1 MHASDRIETCW
12 ELSATTTIHL
22 RSTLQTEASPVMKD
36 MTRGSIVRHL
46 VGLAIPIAIGMM
58 FQMLYVMVDLYFVAG
73 LGDAAIAGL
82 VTAGNIQFIVLAL
95 TQVLGTGAM
104 ALIAQ
109 AVGRGDRADATLVF
123 NQSLLIA
130 CLCAGVTLAI
140 GYGGADL
147 YMGSVAADEAT
158 RAAGTT
164 YLHWFLP
171 GMALQFALVA
181 MGSALRGTGVARP
194 GMIVQMATVALNALL
209 APVLVAGWLTHRPMG
224 IAGAGLAS
232 SISIALGVALMTLY
246 FARREKYI
254 RYDAMSCR
262 PDTMAWKRILR
273 IGLPPGGE
281 FVMLFVFL
289 AVIYAVIRPFGAAA
303 QAGFG
308 IGSRLNQAIFLPAM
322 AVAFAVA
329 PLAGQNFGAHQL
341 DRVRDTFRA
350 AAIIGST
357 IMMSLTL
364 LCQWK
369 PEWLMHAFTSDPVV
383 VAIGSGY
390 LLISSWNFVAQCIIF
405 SCSGMFQAFGRTL
418 PSLYASAVRL
428 VVFAVP
434 VLWLSTRTGFQ
445 LDDVWHLVLL
455 TVTTQMCV
463 SVWLLKRALLREQAV
478 LARTPH
484 RWVHA

>member
-1 MHASDRIETCW
+1 
-12 ELSATTTIHL
+12 
-22 RSTLQTEASPVMKD
+22 MKD

-58 FQMLYVMVDLYFVAG
+58 FQMLYVMVDMYFVAG

-82 VTAGNIQFIVLAL
+82 VTAGNVQFVVLAL
-95 TQVLGTGAM
+95 TQVLGAGAM

-109 AVGRGDRADATLVF
+109 AVGRGDRIDATLVF

-130 CLCAGVTLAI
+130 CLCAALTLLV
-140 GYGGADL
+140 GYGGAGF
-147 YMGSVAADEAT
+147 YMRSVAADDAT
-158 RAAGTT
+158 RIAGTT
-164 YLHWFLP
+164 YLRWFLP

-181 MGSALRGTGVARP
+181 MGAALRGTGVARP
-194 GMIVQMATVALNALL
+194 GMIVQISTVALNALL
-209 APVLVAGWLTHRPMG
+209 APVFVAGWLTHRPMG

-232 SISIALGVALMTLY
+232 SISIALGVALMALH

-254 RYDAMSCR
+254 RFDARSCV
-262 PDTMAWKRILR
+262 PDPVAWKRILR

-281 FVMLFVFL
+281 FVILFVFL
-289 AVIYAVIRPFGAAA
+289 AVIYVVIRPFGAAA

-329 PLAGQNFGAHQL
+329 PLAGQNFGAQRL
-341 DRVRDTFRA
+341 DRVRETFRA
-350 AAIIGST
+350 AAIIGSS
-357 IMMSLTL
+357 IMMALTL

-369 PEWLMHAFTSDPVV
+369 PEWLMHAFTSDPAV

-418 PSLYASAVRL
+418 PSLYASAARL

-434 VLWLSTRTGFQ
+434 VLWLSTRAGFE
-445 LDDVWHLVLL
+445 LDDVWRLVLT
-455 TVTTQMCV
+455 TVTLQMCV
-463 SVWLLKRALLREQAV
+463 SVWLLKRALVREQAV
-478 LARTPH
+478 LGVARR